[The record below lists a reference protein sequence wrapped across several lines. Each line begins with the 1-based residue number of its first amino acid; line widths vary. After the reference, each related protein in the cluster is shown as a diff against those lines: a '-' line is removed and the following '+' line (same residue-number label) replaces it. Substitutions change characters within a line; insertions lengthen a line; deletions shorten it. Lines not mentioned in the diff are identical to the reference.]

1 MSFADDYALL
11 EDFLKADSEYV
22 RLNSEVDRLRKL
34 RHETSCKA
42 ETATCNYHKW
52 MCCKAALEAK
62 AGDIY
67 DDGHLE
73 FLGLSCDLVSEYLGD
88 GQEMFER
95 MKRAEL
101 VKAGEASQ
109 VWLQA
114 DEDLELAMASYSKVR
129 IALVQAYR
137 AKQAADKEAAQS

>member
-11 EDFLKADSEYV
+11 EDFLKADPEYA

-34 RHETSCKA
+34 CHETSCKA
-42 ETATCNYHKW
+42 DGATRKYHQW
-52 MCCKAALEAK
+52 MCCEAALESK
-62 AGDIY
+62 ADDIY
-67 DDGHLE
+67 DDGHLA
-73 FLGLSCDLVSEYLGD
+73 FLGLGCDLVSEYLGD

-109 VWLQA
+109 AWLQA
-114 DEDLELAMASYSKVR
+114 DEDLELAMESYNKVR
-129 IALVQAYR
+129 FALVRAYR
-137 AKQAADKEAAQS
+137 EKQAADKEVAK